1 MKLLST
7 VAYRNVDWWK
17 IWATIKNNDKNCLF
31 ACCGGSNLSNK
42 EVAIVTSLVEEQ
54 NQAKG
59 KRNFATT
66 SKIRDKL
73 EACFS
78 VKVDHFSQEWQVVLD
93 HYIFSPLAGGDCGF
107 DKDTIVYIQKQ
118 LALQLVHKTN
128 RDYNAADE
136 GCNGLRDNFLILIDD
151 LSMYGPLLLVN
162 TML

>member
-1 MKLLST
+1 
-7 VAYRNVDWWK
+7 
-17 IWATIKNNDKNCLF
+17 
-31 ACCGGSNLSNK
+31 
-42 EVAIVTSLVEEQ
+42 VTSLVEEQ

-66 SKIRDKL
+66 NKIRDKL

-136 GCNGLRDNFLILIDD
+136 GCNGLRDNFSILIDD